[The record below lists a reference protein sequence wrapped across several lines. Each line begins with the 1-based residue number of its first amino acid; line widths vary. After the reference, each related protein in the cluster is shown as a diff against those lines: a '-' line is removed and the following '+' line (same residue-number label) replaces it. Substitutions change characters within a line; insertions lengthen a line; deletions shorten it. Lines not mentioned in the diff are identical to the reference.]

1 MAHRVTSSDP
11 SAEPIRLVIVERRA
25 ILGAG
30 VREILDRE
38 PDFDVVGHVQST
50 AEAISLVAEF
60 APDVVLVDAAL
71 PEASATEATRRLRQE
86 IPGSA
91 LVVIGRQED
100 EDGSIV
106 GAVGVGATAHVPE
119 LVEPA
124 ELVAT
129 IRRVADGEDPIKD
142 QLITRPDLVERIVDG
157 VRETILAGRGPENPL
172 SPRER
177 EVLAQAARGHRNR
190 EIGERLGVSEQTVKN
205 HLSSAMHKL
214 GAPNRT
220 RAVLYAVRQ
229 GWLSVDEGAEV
240 AAPAEAD

>member
-1 MAHRVTSSDP
+1 MVHRATSHDP
-11 SAEPIRLVIVERRA
+11 PVGPIRLVIVERRA

-50 AEAISLVAEF
+50 AEAIPLVAAF

-71 PEASATEATRRLRQE
+71 SESSSADETRRLRQE

-106 GAVGVGATAHVPE
+106 GAVGVGAAAHVPE
-119 LVEPA
+119 IVEPA

-142 QLITRPDLVERIVDG
+142 ELITRPDLVERIVDDM
-157 VRETILAGRGPENPL
+157 RETILAGRGPDNPL

-177 EVLAQAARGHRNR
+177 EVLAEAARGHRNR
-190 EIGERLGVSEQTVKN
+190 EIAERLGVSEQTIKN

-229 GWLSVDEGAEV
+229 GWLSVDEGVEV
-240 AAPAEAD
+240 TARAEAD